1 MHILLYIG
9 EFPFVYLHV
18 HLYMRI
24 TGERYIA
31 FFGGIH
37 ASECISVQRVG
48 DFFCCVRRA
57 CVVARATARTRSSFP
72 KTFNMP
78 RYETDSAE
86 WELRDCRPCV
96 RPCERPSVR
105 RVGFRSITR
114 KVYGICQWELTTGL
128 HVSKYRCSSNMM
140 PLTHFSRS
148 HGVILFATHILQLLS
163 RYDTNWFVVWGT

>member
-9 EFPFVYLHV
+9 EFPFVYL
-18 HLYMRI
+18 

-37 ASECISVQRVG
+37 SSECISVQRVG
-48 DFFCCVRRA
+48 DFCCCGRRA
-57 CVVARATARTRSSFP
+57 CVVARGTARTRSSFP

-128 HVSKYRCSSNMM
+128 HVSKYRSSSKMGT
-140 PLTHFSRS
+140 LTYVSRS
-148 HGVILFATHILQLLS
+148 VSCVLS
-163 RYDTNWFVVWGT
+163 SG